1 MTHVSPSDF
10 LTRRVCLRV
19 DGMEG
24 VPVRRD
30 LAYAPPDGGR
40 TMDVYSP
47 SSGDQPADGWPAV
60 IIVSGFPGARE
71 RHPPAVT
78 YKDIGW
84 TVSMCQL
91 VASSGMAAIAYTN
104 RDPAADLS
112 ALLDHLHASAGL
124 LQIDAARTGIIAVSG
139 NVPTALTP
147 VMQDAARPVV
157 CAVFGYG
164 CLLDLDDATEVADA
178 AREFGFANPG
188 AGRTMAD
195 LRRDVPL
202 LVIRA
207 GRDQFPA
214 MNRSI
219 DSFVLGGL
227 AANLPMTL
235 VNHAEGSH
243 AFDLFDD
250 SRPTREILRQALR
263 FLRHHLTAEGQE
275 VGAT

>member
-1 MTHVSPSDF
+1 
-10 LTRRVCLRV
+10 
-19 DGMEG
+19 
-24 VPVRRD
+24 
-30 LAYAPPDGGR
+30 
-40 TMDVYSP
+40 
-47 SSGDQPADGWPAV
+47 
-60 IIVSGFPGARE
+60 
-71 RHPPAVT
+71 
-78 YKDIGW
+78 
-84 TVSMCQL
+84 
-91 VASSGMAAIAYTN
+91 
-104 RDPAADLS
+104 
-112 ALLDHLHASAGL
+112 
-124 LQIDAARTGIIAVSG
+124 
-139 NVPTALTP
+139 
-147 VMQDAARPVV
+147 MQDAARPVV

-164 CLLDLDDATEVADA
+164 CLLDLDDATDVADA